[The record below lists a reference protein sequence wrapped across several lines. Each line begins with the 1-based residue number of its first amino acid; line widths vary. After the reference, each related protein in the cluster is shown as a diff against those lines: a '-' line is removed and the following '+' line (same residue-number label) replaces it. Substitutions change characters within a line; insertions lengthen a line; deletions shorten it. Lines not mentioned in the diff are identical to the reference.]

1 MKDFQI
7 RAIGLMSGTSLDGLD
22 VCCCKF
28 RREAGRWCFAI
39 ECAKG
44 YTYPEEL
51 KYKLGTGAQ
60 QMSALEFITFHSAY
74 GRFLGERVNE
84 FMQEF
89 GVEPD
94 IIASHGHTI
103 FHEPQKKV
111 MFQIGDGAA
120 IAAETGVPVVC
131 DFRRLDIMLGG
142 QGAPLVPVGDRLL
155 FADYDY
161 CLNIGGF
168 SNISFE
174 QEGKRIA
181 FDISPVNYVIN
192 HYCRLIG
199 LEFDRDGEIARRG
212 HICKELL
219 EELNGMDFYHQGG
232 PKSLGREW
240 VETLVFPLLER
251 YGLSLEDMLRTFYEH
266 AAYQVSRVVKEHP
279 AHPSHSSP
287 SSHLSHLSHWSH
299 LSHLSH
305 LSPSGAGTMLI
316 TGGGAYNKFLIER
329 ISALCPCGIVIPDR
343 QIIEY
348 KEALI
353 FAFLG
358 ALYVADEPGCLASV
372 TGAREDNIGGMMFKM
387 VKDK

>member
-1 MKDFQI
+1 MDDFQI
-7 RAIGLMSGTSLDGLD
+7 QAIGLMSGTSLDGLD
-22 VCCCKF
+22 VCCCTF
-28 RREAGRWCFAI
+28 RRKAGKWSFHI
-39 ECAKG
+39 DCAKG
-44 YTYPEEL
+44 YGYPEEL

-60 QMSALEFITFHSAY
+60 NMSALEFITFHSAY
-74 GRFLGERVNE
+74 GSFLGKRVNE

-89 GVEPD
+89 GVRPD

-103 FHEPQKKV
+103 FHEPQRKI
-111 MFQIGDGAA
+111 MYQIGDGAA
-120 IAAETGVPVVC
+120 IAAETRIPTVS

-142 QGAPLVPVGDRLL
+142 QGAPLVPIGDRLL

-174 QEGKRIA
+174 QDGKRIA

-192 HYCRLIG
+192 HYCRQIG

-212 HICKELL
+212 AICRPLL
-219 EELNGMDFYHQGG
+219 DELNGMEFYHQSG

-240 VETLVFPLLER
+240 VETQVYPMLER
-251 YGLSLEDMLRTFYEH
+251 YGLSLEDKLRTFYEH
-266 AAYQVSRVVKEHP
+266 AAFQIFRIIN
-279 AHPSHSSP
+279 ANP
-287 SSHLSHLSHWSH
+287 SS
-299 LSHLSH
+299 
-305 LSPSGAGTMLI
+305 AGNGKLLI
-316 TGGGAYNKFLIER
+316 TGGGAFNKFLVER
-329 ISALCPCGIVIPDR
+329 IEALCPCQIVIPGR

-358 ALYVADEPGCLASV
+358 ALYMAGEPGCLASV
-372 TGAREDNIGGMMFKM
+372 TGASIDNIGGMLFK
-387 VKDK
+387 V

>member
-7 RAIGLMSGTSLDGLD
+7 QAIGLMSGTSLDGLD
-22 VCCCKF
+22 ICCCTF
-28 RREAGRWCFAI
+28 QRRTDKWTFHIDA
-39 ECAKG
+39 AKG
-44 YTYPEEL
+44 YVYPEEM
-51 KYKLGTGAQ
+51 KQILGTGAQ
-60 QMSALEFITFHSAY
+60 KMNALEFIAFHSAY
-74 GRFLGERVNE
+74 GKYLGERVNE

-89 GVEPD
+89 GVHPD

-103 FHEPQKKV
+103 FHEPQKRI
-111 MFQIGDGAA
+111 MYQIGDGAA
-120 IAAETGVPVVC
+120 IAAETRVPTVS

-142 QGAPLVPVGDRLL
+142 QGAPLVPIGDRLL

-174 QEGKRIA
+174 QDNRRIA

-192 HYCRLIG
+192 HYCRQIG

-212 HICKELL
+212 SICQELL
-219 EELNGMDFYHQGG
+219 DELNKMEFYHQSG

-240 VETLVFPLLER
+240 VEKLIFPMLEG
-251 YGLSLEDMLRTFYEH
+251 YEISLENMLRTFYEH
-266 AAYQVSRVVKEHP
+266 TAYQISRIIT
-279 AHPSHSSP
+279 AHPHANG
-287 SSHLSHLSHWSH
+287 
-299 LSHLSH
+299 
-305 LSPSGAGTMLI
+305 SGKLLI
-316 TGGGAYNKFLIER
+316 TGGGAFNKFLIER
-329 ISALCPCGIVIPDR
+329 IGALCPCEIVIPDQ

-358 ALYVADEPGCLASV
+358 ALYMADEPGCLGSV
-372 TGAREDNIGGMMFKM
+372 TGASIDNIGGMLFKIQTT
-387 VKDK
+387 

>member
-7 RAIGLMSGTSLDGLD
+7 QVIGLMSGTSLDGLD
-22 VCCCKF
+22 VCCCTF
-28 RREAGRWCFAI
+28 QRRADKWTFHIDA
-39 ECAKG
+39 AKG
-44 YTYPEEL
+44 YVYPEEM
-51 KYKLGTGAQ
+51 KQILGTGAQ
-60 QMSALEFITFHSAY
+60 KMNALEFIAFHSAY
-74 GRFLGERVNE
+74 GKYLGERVNE

-89 GVEPD
+89 GVHPD

-103 FHEPQKKV
+103 FHEPQKRI
-111 MFQIGDGAA
+111 MYQIGDGAA
-120 IAAETGVPVVC
+120 IAAETRVPTVS

-142 QGAPLVPVGDRLL
+142 QGAPLVPIGDRLL

-174 QEGKRIA
+174 QDSRRIA

-192 HYCRLIG
+192 HYCRQIG

-212 HICKELL
+212 SICQELL
-219 EELNGMDFYHQGG
+219 DELNKMEFYHQSG

-240 VETLVFPLLER
+240 VEKLIFPMLEG
-251 YGLSLEDMLRTFYEH
+251 YEISLENMLRTFYEH
-266 AAYQVSRVVKEHP
+266 AAYQISRIIT
-279 AHPSHSSP
+279 AHPHANG
-287 SSHLSHLSHWSH
+287 
-299 LSHLSH
+299 
-305 LSPSGAGTMLI
+305 SGKLLI
-316 TGGGAYNKFLIER
+316 TGGGAFNKFLIER
-329 ISALCPCGIVIPDR
+329 IGALCPCEIVIPDQ

-358 ALYVADEPGCLASV
+358 ALYMADEPGCLDSV
-372 TGAREDNIGGMMFKM
+372 TGASIDNIGGMLFKIQTT
-387 VKDK
+387 